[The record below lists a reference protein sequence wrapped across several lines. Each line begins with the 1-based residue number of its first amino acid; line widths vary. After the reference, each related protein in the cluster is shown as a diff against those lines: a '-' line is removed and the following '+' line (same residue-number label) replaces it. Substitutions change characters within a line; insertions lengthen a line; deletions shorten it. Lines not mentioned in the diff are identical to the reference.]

1 MGKKSIN
8 VKGEDGLRL
17 FVTCPECGKL
27 ILKSKDTADA
37 EVPCNKC
44 GAKVKVNVSIEDET
58 VTTMVIKPSKSRMAA
73 LSEYRRRISGAFKT
87 I

>member
-1 MGKKSIN
+1 MGKKNTN
-8 VKGEDGLRL
+8 VKGEDDLRL

-27 ILKSKDTADA
+27 ILKSKDADDA

-44 GAKVKVNVSIEDET
+44 GAKVKVNVSIENET
-58 VTTMVIKPSKSRMAA
+58 VTTMVIKPSKHRMAA
-73 LSEYRRRISGAFKT
+73 LSEYRRRISGVFKT